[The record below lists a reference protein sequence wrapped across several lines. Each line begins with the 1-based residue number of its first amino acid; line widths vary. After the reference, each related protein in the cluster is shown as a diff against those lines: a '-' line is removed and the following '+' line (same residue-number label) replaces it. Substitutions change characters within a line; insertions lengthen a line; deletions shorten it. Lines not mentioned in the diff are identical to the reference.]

1 MNTQEDPAKNALE
14 PGVARTG
21 QRRLAWL
28 PRFGRN
34 SWYALGIIALTF
46 VVFWAL
52 GAMSSFVV
60 PLVIAVILGAILSPV
75 AEWLTR
81 HGMAGA
87 GAAAVTLLG
96 GLLLAALVVY
106 VIVVGFVEQLPEIV
120 SGVVAGWGS
129 LLAWVD
135 SMDIDPVLLEQGM
148 EHVQALATQAL
159 SGVFGMASSVFTGLF
174 SFLLGTFFAVFFLFF
189 ILRDGHKIPGLISAK
204 SGWDGRVVAGVYDV
218 STSSIRGYFRGTAIT
233 AVITEPIFLI
243 PLLIFQVPL
252 FIPMAV
258 MYFVLSFIPY
268 VGAWITAAFAVLIAF
283 GSGGASVAL
292 IVGAALL
299 VSNGMIQSAVSSWAL
314 GSSLKLHPVSVL
326 LATLVGGAI
335 AGILGMVL
343 GAPVLASISK
353 SAAVI
358 KGNQP
363 AADVHDGTEKAG
375 SEA

>member
-1 MNTQEDPAKNALE
+1 M
-14 PGVARTG
+14 
-21 QRRLAWL
+21 
-28 PRFGRN
+28 
-34 SWYALGIIALTF
+34 
-46 VVFWAL
+46 
-52 GAMSSFVV
+52 
-60 PLVIAVILGAILSPV
+60 
-75 AEWLTR
+75 
-81 HGMAGA
+81 
-87 GAAAVTLLG
+87 
-96 GLLLAALVVY
+96 
-106 VIVVGFVEQLPEIV
+106 PEIV

-148 EHVQALATQAL
+148 EHVEKIATQAL
-159 SGVFGMASSVFTGLF
+159 YGVFGLASSVFTGLF
-174 SFLLGTFFAVFFLFF
+174 SFLLGTFFTVFFLLF

-218 STSSIRGYFRGTAIT
+218 STSSIRGYFRGTANT

>member
-1 MNTQEDPAKNALE
+1 MNTPQDPDENAHE
-14 PGVARTG
+14 PDGARPEG
-21 QRRLAWL
+21 RRLAWL
-28 PRFGRN
+28 PQFGRN
-34 SWYALGIIALTF
+34 SWYALGIIALAF
-46 VVFWAL
+46 VAFWAL
-52 GAMSSFVV
+52 AAMNSFVV

-75 AEWLTR
+75 TGWLTKR
-81 HGMAGA
+81 GMAGA
-87 GAAAVTLLG
+87 GAAAITLLG
-96 GLLLAALVVY
+96 GLLLAALVTY
-106 VIVVGFVEQLPEIV
+106 VIVVGFVEQLPEIL
-120 SGVVAGWGS
+120 SGLVAGWDS

-148 EHVQALATQAL
+148 EHVEKIATQAL
-159 SGVFGMASSVFTGLF
+159 YGVFGLASSVFTGFF

-189 ILRDGHKIPGLISAK
+189 ILRDGHKIPSLVAAK
-204 SGWDGRVVAGVYDV
+204 SGWDESVVAGVYDV

-233 AVITEPIFLI
+233 ALITEPIFLI

-252 FIPMAV
+252 FVPMAV

-326 LATLVGGAI
+326 LATLVGGAV

-343 GAPVLASISK
+343 GAPVLASVSK
-353 SAAVI
+353 SVAVI
-358 KGNQP
+358 NGHQP
-363 AADVHDGTEKAG
+363 VPDVDEGSEKAG
-375 SEA
+375 SDA